1 MPDLPTFLILAGGL
15 GTRIRSLVG
24 EHLPKSM
31 VPVNGQ
37 PFVKYQ
43 MELLAREGVQHVV
56 FCLGHLSQPLIDYI
70 GNGDRFGLRIEY
82 SFDGDTLIGTAG
94 AIQKASSL
102 AGDEFAVLYG
112 DSYLD
117 IAFAPVYEAFRQSG
131 KLGLTTVF
139 KNDDQLIKSN
149 MLFRDGKILAYEK
162 STDAPEG
169 MVHVDFGLSFYKRV
183 VFEQLEQL
191 PMDLSAITQKLICED
206 QLAGYEVRKR
216 FYEVG
221 TPEGVRDLEQYLGT

>member
-1 MPDLPTFLILAGGL
+1 MPELPTFLILAGGL
-15 GTRIRSLVG
+15 GTRIRPLVG

-43 MELLAREGVQHVV
+43 MELLAREGVRHVV
-56 FCLGHLSQPLIDYI
+56 FCLAHLAQPLIDYL
-70 GNGDRFGLRIEY
+70 GNGDRFGLRIDY

-94 AIQKASSL
+94 AVQKASSL
-102 AGDEFAVLYG
+102 AGNEFAVLYG

-117 IAFAPVYEAFRQSG
+117 IAFAPIYEAFRQSG

-149 MLFRDGKILAYEK
+149 MLFRDDKILAYDK
-162 STDAPEG
+162 STNAPKG
-169 MVHVDFGLSFYKRV
+169 MAHVDYGLSFYKRA
-183 VFEQLEQL
+183 VFDQLEQL
-191 PMDLSAITQKLICED
+191 PMDLSAVTQKLISEG
-206 QLAGYEVRKR
+206 QLAGYEVHKR
-216 FYEVG
+216 FFEVG
-221 TPEGVRDLEQYLGT
+221 TPDGVRDLEQYLGT